1 MMRSVRLGVKLLL
14 ILAISLT
21 SGCWNYKEVED
32 MSIVAGVAVDKGE
45 QEGELRLS
53 AELVDTS
60 GEPKNTKV
68 GFKIA
73 SLTGDTMF
81 ETVRN
86 MISVTGK
93 RLFWSHSKAIIF
105 SEEIAREGLIKVM
118 DWYNRDTETRSD
130 IYIFVS
136 TEKTAREILE
146 LNSPMQAVVS
156 FNLEQLMRDEH
167 NAGTAPVVEIWDFI
181 GRIESK
187 GKYAV
192 APLIRIEKSPGGKKT
207 ERVDGTAVFARD
219 RMIGKLSGEE
229 SRYMMFAS
237 NDVKGGILTVKDKS
251 GKPEYSLEILSSK
264 TRIHPVLR
272 NGRLRMEVSTVT
284 HVSLGEVMMKEDLQ
298 KNGDIKEIEKLAE
311 EQLKAGIEQV
321 IDKAQH
327 TFHSDIFGYGEIVH
341 EGMKNTWSKIQN
353 SWEEEFTNLEVAV
366 QTKIII
372 ESSAKTS
379 RTIRIG
385 H

>member
-1 MMRSVRLGVKLLL
+1 MKHGVKLGVKMLL
-14 ILAISLT
+14 ILTMALT
-21 SGCWNYKEVED
+21 AGCWNYKEVED

-45 QEGELRLS
+45 QAGDLRLS

-60 GEPKNTKV
+60 GEPKSTNF

-81 ETVRN
+81 EVVRN

-105 SEEIAREGLIKVM
+105 SEDIAREGLLKVM
-118 DWYNRDTETRSD
+118 DWYNRDNETRSD

-136 TEKTAREILE
+136 AEKTAREILE
-146 LNSPMQAVVS
+146 LNSPMQAIVS

-187 GKYAV
+187 GKYAI
-192 APLIRIEKSPGGKKT
+192 APLIRIETPPGGRKT

-219 RMIGKLSGEE
+219 RMIGKLNGEE

-237 NDVKGGILTVKDKS
+237 NNVKGGILPVKGKA
-251 GKPEYSLEILSSK
+251 GKPEFSLEILSNRTK
-264 TRIHPVLR
+264 MHPVLR

-284 HVSLGEVMMKEDLQ
+284 HVSLGEVMLNEDLQ
-298 KNGDIKEIEKLAE
+298 NVRNIKEIENLAE
-311 EQLKAGIEQV
+311 EQLKTGIEQV
-321 IDKAQH
+321 IHKAQH
-327 TFHSDIFGYGEIVH
+327 TFHADFFGYGEVVH
-341 EGMKNTWSKIQN
+341 ENMKNTWSRIQD
-353 SWEEEFTNLEVAV
+353 SWGEEFTNLEVAV
-366 QTKIII
+366 QSKIII
-372 ESSAKTS
+372 DSSAKTS
-379 RTIRIG
+379 RTIRIR